1 MQDLNVKIHMID
13 PRFARQYYLI
23 YREINIQMN
32 NIISQEEKNNI
43 DRVCNEY
50 DLVNYSINSDGSIN
64 VDGNVDLSGSD
75 LVHIPLKFN
84 KVSGKFICDS
94 NRLTSLEGC
103 PKYVGGGFRCDGN
116 KLTSLEFC
124 PITVNGFFD
133 CRFNRLTSLEN
144 CPREVS
150 GYFYCNSNRL
160 TSLEF
165 CPTEVGG
172 SFSCGDNRLA
182 SLEFCPT
189 EVGGDFYCNSNRLT
203 SLEGCPKEVGGD
215 FICSNNRLP
224 VAINKLFNDTSV
236 LSREEQLIF
245 INYQSYYDVW
255 TPEFNIEGMNEF
267 IGEIKDGLK

>member
-1 MQDLNVKIHMID
+1 
-13 PRFARQYYLI
+13 
-23 YREINIQMN
+23 MN
-32 NIISQEEKNNI
+32 NIITHEAKDHMDQLCTKYRI
-43 DRVCNEY
+43 K
-50 DLVNYSINSDGSIN
+50 NYSINSDGSID
-64 VDGNVDLSGSD
+64 VDGNVDLSSKD

-103 PKYVGGGFRCDGN
+103 PKYVGGGFRCDA
-116 KLTSLEFC
+116 
-124 PITVNGFFD
+124 
-133 CRFNRLTSLEN
+133 
-144 CPREVS
+144 
-150 GYFYCNSNRL
+150 NRL